1 MPRWSL
7 AALVAVSLVAPAFAQ
22 KPVSFITDVAPI
34 LKENC
39 FACHDAKKR
48 SGKYDMTTFDKMMSG
63 GGDGEPVLAGKVA
76 DSELHRLMVTK
87 DERRMPPRDKG
98 DAVPADK
105 AAVVAEWIKQG
116 AKLDDGIDRKAD
128 LLKELRVRWKP
139 PVPPAA
145 YTMPVMVNALAFT
158 PDAKSVVVGGHYELT
173 VWGAADGKLQKRV
186 NTRAERA
193 MAMAFLPDGKLAV
206 AGSRPGQE
214 GDVRVYDLSA
224 KPKKSENGVD
234 YLDGVDDTAV
244 MVKHLHDADDSVLC
258 LALSADGKKLA
269 AGGCDRAIR
278 VWDIAGGVKDAKLE
292 QTVENHADWVLG
304 VTFTSDGK
312 YLLSGSRDKTA
323 KVWDLK
329 AKESVMTFPDHQN
342 IVYGVGVKADG
353 SVGFS
358 VGADKQVR
366 TWKPGGD
373 GKQMKNTGGHAD
385 EVFKIAFSPKDPL
398 FATSSADKTV
408 KVWDADKMTATKTLT
423 GLTDYVYAT
432 AFSADGSLVAAG
444 SFAGEVGVWSA
455 KDKSDKP
462 VVLFNATPGYKK

>member
-1 MPRWSL
+1 MPRRSL
-7 AALVAVSLVAPAFAQ
+7 AALAACLFAFPAVAQ

-39 FACHDAKKR
+39 YACHDAKKR
-48 SGKYDMTTFDKMMSG
+48 SGKYDMTTFEKMMAG
-63 GGDGEPVLAGKVA
+63 GSDGEPVFAGKVA
-76 DSELHRLMVTK
+76 DSDLHKLMVTK

-98 DAVPADK
+98 DAVPAEK

-116 AKLDDGIDRKAD
+116 AKLDTGLDPKAD
-128 LLKELRVRWKP
+128 LLKELRIRWKP
-139 PVPPAA
+139 PTPPAA
-145 YTMPVMVNALAFT
+145 FDKPIVVNALAFT

-173 VWGAADGKLQKRV
+173 VWDAAKGTLQKRI

-193 MAMAFLPDGKLAV
+193 YAMAFLPDGKLAV

-214 GDVRVYDLSA
+214 GDVRVYDLAA
-224 KPKKSENGVD
+224 KAKKTDAGVD
-234 YLDGVDDTAV
+234 YLDGVDDKAV
-244 MVKHLHDADDSVLC
+244 MVKHLFDADDSVLC

-269 AGGCDRAIR
+269 AGGCDRAVR
-278 VWDIAGGVKDAKLE
+278 VWDIAGGVASAKLE
-292 QTVENHADWVLG
+292 QTIENHADWVLG
-304 VTFTSDGK
+304 VAFTSDGK

-342 IVYGVGVKADG
+342 IVYGVGVKGDG
-353 SVGFS
+353 TVGFS

-373 GKQMKNTGGHAD
+373 GKQMKNTGGHND

-408 KVWDADKMTATKTLT
+408 KVWDADKLTATKTLT
-423 GLTDYVYAT
+423 GLTDFVYAA
-432 AFSADGSLVAAG
+432 AFSADGTLVAAG
-444 SFAGEVGVWSA
+444 SFAGEVAIWNA

-462 VVLFNATPGYKK
+462 VVQFNATPGLKK